1 MASEVLG
8 TPAPVVSVEL
18 TAADLPDARPP
29 RPGSV
34 SAAQAVVE
42 PWIASDVSR
51 REWAELAARAPQL
64 TATMR
69 RYLVQLSTF
78 LPPRSVEAADMTLRQ
93 TGRRQDQRN
102 APVTLSRVGRASAL
116 GSSLPVGGIAPH
128 LSGNR

>member
-1 MASEVLG
+1 MTSEVLG

-18 TAADLPDARPP
+18 TAAHLPDARPP

-34 SAAQAVVE
+34 MTAAQAVVE

-78 LPPRSVEAADMTLRQ
+78 LPPRSVEAADMTLLQ
-93 TGRRQDQRN
+93 TGRRQDQRT
-102 APVTLSRVGRASAL
+102 P
-116 GSSLPVGGIAPH
+116 P
-128 LSGNR
+128 